1 MRWLWFKISGH
12 VLFLEYSIKYWDQ
25 LFSSKHKRFIQFIL
39 LIYQNYSEFP
49 ISFVKAILTFQLLQ
63 KQSKQFKFEED
74 SKIVFQ
80 HSLVMTIT
88 ASRAKYSGGENLP
101 VPLIPRLQWRQL
113 YFI

>member
-12 VLFLEYSIKYWDQ
+12 VLFWDTPTKYWDQ

-74 SKIVFQ
+74 SKIVLK
-80 HSLVMTIT
+80 HSLVMAIT
-88 ASRAKYSGGENLP
+88 ADRAKYSGGGTSLFSSASH
-101 VPLIPRLQWRQL
+101 L
-113 YFI
+113 